1 MALTRL
7 GPNQSLNLASNVTGT
22 LPIANG
28 GTALTSGFVNGNTKG
43 LVHISTTNISDGDS
57 EVELTFSSSY
67 DNYRIVISNLVPQNT
82 SGTDARV
89 YLKRSGQSSYDTS
102 SNNYWRNGYDMASY
116 ATAMNTQGGENLSFI
131 QMIAWNMDGDNAYA
145 SSYNVLE
152 VSGVNLTTQTMIDAF
167 SMQYPRGNSTDDF
180 AMSHYHHMMSQA
192 GAVTNLKLSPGS
204 GDWESGK
211 VLFYGY
217 GES

>member
-116 ATAMNTQGGENLSFI
+116 STSMNTQGGENLSFI